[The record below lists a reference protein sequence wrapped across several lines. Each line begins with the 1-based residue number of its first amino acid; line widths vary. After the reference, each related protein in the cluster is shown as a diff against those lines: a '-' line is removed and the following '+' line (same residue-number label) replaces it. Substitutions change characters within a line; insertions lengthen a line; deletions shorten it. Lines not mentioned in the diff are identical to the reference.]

1 MSEVGCDIV
10 EYLKEFHTS
19 EGKAVKARELC
30 VLFNVHEKQLRNI
43 VSDLRQNGEAI
54 CSSTYG
60 YWYSRDPDDIS
71 TTLSRL
77 VGQVDNMQ
85 KVIAGLNR
93 ILQEVQDE
101 KKENWKKEESQSKYI
116 AFNIGRSGN
125 SRSNYCDNECK
136 SKGSR

>member
-71 TTLSRL
+71 TTLGLNCLREIQDKYLASSGENCVLMVYNMGERGAKKLWAKDIYSSVYSRE
-77 VGQVDNMQ
+77 
-85 KVIAGLNR
+85 VIAR
-93 ILQEVQDE
+93 AQELRQE
-101 KKENWKKEESQSKYI
+101 LTQE
-116 AFNIGRSGN
+116 
-125 SRSNYCDNECK
+125 
-136 SKGSR
+136 

>member
-1 MSEVGCDIV
+1 MRAFKG
-10 EYLKEFHTS
+10 
-19 EGKAVKARELC
+19 
-30 VLFNVHEKQLRNI
+30 FNK
-43 VSDLRQNGEAI
+43 DLT

-77 VGQVDNMQ
+77 VGQVDNMK

-101 KKENWKKEESQSKYI
+101 QKEN
-116 AFNIGRSGN
+116 
-125 SRSNYCDNECK
+125 
-136 SKGSR
+136 

>member
-1 MSEVGCDIV
+1 MRLS
-10 EYLKEFHTS
+10 
-19 EGKAVKARELC
+19 
-30 VLFNVHEKQLRNI
+30 VLQRGLR
-43 VSDLRQNGEAI
+43 R
-54 CSSTYG
+54 YG

-101 KKENWKKEESQSKYI
+101 QKEN
-116 AFNIGRSGN
+116 
-125 SRSNYCDNECK
+125 
-136 SKGSR
+136 

>member
-1 MSEVGCDIV
+1 MAIRNMLHISKLKAFEAFLESKGYMIIPTVGAY

-101 KKENWKKEESQSKYI
+101 QKEN
-116 AFNIGRSGN
+116 
-125 SRSNYCDNECK
+125 
-136 SKGSR
+136 

>member
-1 MSEVGCDIV
+1 MAEVGKDIA
-10 EYLKEFHTS
+10 EYLKEFHIT
-19 EGKAVKARELC
+19 EGKAIKARELC
-30 VLFNVHEKQLRNI
+30 VLFNVHQKQLRNI

-101 KKENWKKEESQSKYI
+101 QKES
-116 AFNIGRSGN
+116 
-125 SRSNYCDNECK
+125 
-136 SKGSR
+136 

>member
-19 EGKAVKARELC
+19 EVKAIKARELC

-101 KKENWKKEESQSKYI
+101 
-116 AFNIGRSGN
+116 
-125 SRSNYCDNECK
+125 
-136 SKGSR
+136 

>member
-1 MSEVGCDIV
+1 M
-10 EYLKEFHTS
+10 
-19 EGKAVKARELC
+19 
-30 VLFNVHEKQLRNI
+30 
-43 VSDLRQNGEAI
+43 GEAI

-101 KKENWKKEESQSKYI
+101 KKEN
-116 AFNIGRSGN
+116 
-125 SRSNYCDNECK
+125 
-136 SKGSR
+136 

>member
-43 VSDLRQNGEAI
+43 ISDLRQNGEAI

-101 KKENWKKEESQSKYI
+101 KKEN
-116 AFNIGRSGN
+116 
-125 SRSNYCDNECK
+125 
-136 SKGSR
+136 